1 MQMQYVTI
9 NGGTA
14 TISVDGEYTLLC
26 TLQVMSELKAAEQ
39 QGCTDIVVDFDK
51 TTDIDSSAIRD
62 LARVYRTYN
71 AEGSFKCKN
80 AKGRVLAMLKAS
92 KLDELWLK

>member
-1 MQMQYVTI
+1 MQMQYVSV

-14 TISVDGEYTLLC
+14 IISVEGEYTLLC
-26 TLQVMSELKAAEQ
+26 TLEVMSELKAAEN
-39 QGCTDIVVDFDK
+39 QGCTDVVVDFDK

-62 LARVYRTYN
+62 LARVYRTYSAN
-71 AEGSFKCKN
+71 GSFKGRN

-92 KLDELWLK
+92 KLDDLWLK

>member
-1 MQMQYVTI
+1 MMQYVTI

-14 TISVDGEYTLLC
+14 TIAVEGEYTLLC
-26 TLQVMSELKAAEQ
+26 TLQVMSELKAAES
-39 QGCTDIVVDFDK
+39 QGCTDVIVDFDK

-71 AEGSFKCKN
+71 SEGSFRCKN

>member
-9 NGGTA
+9 NGGSA

-62 LARVYRTYN
+62 LARVYRMYN

>member
-1 MQMQYVTI
+1 MSMQYVSI

-14 TISVDGEYTLLC
+14 TIAVEGEYTLLC

-39 QGCTDIVVDFDK
+39 QGCTDIIVDFDK

-62 LARVYRTYN
+62 LTRVYRTYN
-71 AEGSFKCKN
+71 ANGSFKCKN
-80 AKGRVLAMLKAS
+80 AKGRVLAMLKSA
-92 KLDELWLK
+92 KLDEFWLK

>member
-9 NGGTA
+9 NGSTA
-14 TISVDGEYTLLC
+14 TIAVEGEYTLLC
-26 TLQVMSELKAAEQ
+26 TLQVIAELKSAEQ
-39 QGCTDIVVDFDK
+39 QGCTSVVVDFDR

-71 AEGSFKCKN
+71 TNDAFSCRN
-80 AKGRVLAMLKAS
+80 AKGRVLAMLKAN